1 MTPARGY
8 PWAGSASR
16 GDQIRKR
23 LNSSCGGGAARD
35 ANRDQF
41 SQLTGTR
48 EATGR
53 MINGSCGTIAAVG
66 ASAWASICW
75 PKSQCDTHT
84 LMDEPD
90 RLAISLQ
97 SVGIA

>member
-1 MTPARGY
+1 MFATHFHLWG
-8 PWAGSASR
+8 
-16 GDQIRKR
+16 
-23 LNSSCGGGAARD
+23 RD
-35 ANRDQF
+35 APHRFGNIELGPLRGSQF
-41 SQLTGTR
+41 AGTR

-84 LMDEPD
+84 LMGEPD
-90 RLAISLQ
+90 RLAISPQ